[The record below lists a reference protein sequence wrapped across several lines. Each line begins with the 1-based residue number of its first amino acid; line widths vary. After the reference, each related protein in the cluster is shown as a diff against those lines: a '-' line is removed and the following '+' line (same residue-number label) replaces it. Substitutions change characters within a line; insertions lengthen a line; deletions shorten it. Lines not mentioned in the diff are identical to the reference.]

1 MTGQATLCTASAS
14 RAPTLALAVSL
25 GLSLAS
31 MAVVVGAGV
40 GARRGAW
47 DFLAGLRAAEW
58 AVWGAALGVG
68 LALFGLAM
76 RRRTRSAWVTGLLAI
91 AIGAP
96 VVVAGVQ
103 WKLAERIYPPI
114 NDISTDTADAP
125 VFWDMPTPT
134 DYPGRQV
141 AELQRAAYPDLVPLE
156 LTLPPA
162 QAFDRA
168 LGLVRARGWT
178 VVASVPEEGRIE
190 ATVESRLYG
199 FVDELAIRVKA
210 SPAGSVVDVRSRSRL
225 GRIDRGVNA
234 RRIRVLLADLRGS
247 GR

>member
-1 MTGQATLCTASAS
+1 MTGQPTLGTASAS
-14 RAPTLALAVSL
+14 RVPTLALAVSL
-25 GLSLAS
+25 GLSLTS
-31 MAVVVGAGV
+31 LAVVVGAGV

-47 DFLAGLRAAEW
+47 DFLTGLRAAEW
-58 AVWGAALGVG
+58 SVWGAALGVG
-68 LALFGLAM
+68 LALIGLAM
-76 RRRTRSAWVTGLLAI
+76 RRRTRSAWVSGLLAI
-91 AIGAP
+91 ALAAP

-103 WKLAERIYPPI
+103 WKIAERIYPPI

-156 LTLPPA
+156 LALSPA
-162 QAFDRA
+162 QALERA
-168 LGLVRARGWT
+168 LALVRSRGWT
-178 VVASVPEEGRIE
+178 VVAQVPDEGRIE

-199 FVDELAIRVKA
+199 FVDEVVIRVKA

-234 RRIRVLLADLRGS
+234 RRIRALLADLRNS
-247 GR
+247 VR

>member
-1 MTGQATLCTASAS
+1 MTARGLPAQAPVS
-14 RAPTLALAVSL
+14 RAPAATVALALVLALA
-25 GLSLAS
+25 AA
-31 MAVVVGAGV
+31 AVVVGAGI

-47 DFLAGLRAAEW
+47 DFLSGLRAAEW
-58 AVWGAALGVG
+58 AVWGAVAALALALVG
-68 LALFGLAM
+68 LA
-76 RRRTRSAWVTGLLAI
+76 RRRRSRGAWAIGLI
-91 AIGAP
+91 AIVFSAP

-103 WKLAERIYPPI
+103 WKIAERIYPSI

-141 AELQRAAYPDLVPLE
+141 AELQRAAYPDIVPLE
-156 LTLPPA
+156 LSVAPA
-162 QAFDRA
+162 QAYARA
-168 LGLVRARGWT
+168 LALVRERGWT

-199 FVDELAIRVKA
+199 FVDEVAIRVQPRGA
-210 SPAGSVVDVRSRSRL
+210 ASVVDVRSRSRL

-234 RRIRVLLADLRGS
+234 KRIRALLADLRTRG
-247 GR
+247 G

>member
-1 MTGQATLCTASAS
+1 MTGQAKLGTASAS

-47 DFLAGLRAAEW
+47 DFLSGLRAAEW
-58 AVWGAALGVG
+58 AVWGAALCVG
-68 LALFGLAM
+68 LALTGLAM
-76 RRRTRSAWVTGLLAI
+76 CRRTRSAWVTGLLAI

-156 LTLPPA
+156 LTLAPA
-162 QAFDRA
+162 HAFERA
-168 LGLVRARGWT
+168 LALVRARGWT

-199 FVDELAIRVKA
+199 FVDEVVIRVKA
-210 SPAGSVVDVRSRSRL
+210 STAGSVVDVRSRSRL